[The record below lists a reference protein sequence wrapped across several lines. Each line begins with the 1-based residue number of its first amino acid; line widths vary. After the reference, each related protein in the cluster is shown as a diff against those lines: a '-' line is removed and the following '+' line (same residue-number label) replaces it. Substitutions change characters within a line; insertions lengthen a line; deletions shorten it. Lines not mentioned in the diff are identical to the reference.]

1 MLIDGLQYC
10 NWSEK
15 IFRELRN
22 SNVTAIH
29 VTVSYHEQFRETV
42 SNFEQWNRWFEKY
55 PSLIMPAYFAEDIE
69 KPKKL
74 NNIFEYFFGED
85 QGRYV
90 LEIDQ
95 LKINE
100 VKNLLNKNNIYFE
113 IVGKTQKSVFELQ
126 NEIKISVNDLYKLNK
141 EWYYKYHAN

>member
-1 MLIDGLQYC
+1 M
-10 NWSEK
+10 
-15 IFRELRN
+15 
-22 SNVTAIH
+22 
-29 VTVSYHEQFRETV
+29 
-42 SNFEQWNRWFEKY
+42 
-55 PSLIMPAYFAEDIE
+55 SLSSGIGINIE

-113 IVGKTQKSVFELQ
+113 IVGKTQKSVL
-126 NEIKISVNDLYKLNK
+126 NYKMRLKLVSMIFIN
-141 EWYYKYHAN
+141 